1 MKGLKQNFLRPP
13 VTSGEY
19 AADALRVIGLLSVV
33 AAAIWWE
40 PTDAGILALAL
51 PALLVPRFVGVRSS
65 FDIVYCLTVL
75 VAAWSN
81 VLDLYRTV
89 AAWDLLLHVVCTG
102 VIAAMLYLVFSRF
115 GIVPAPGSASF
126 RPRMAIAIVPAL
138 GLAVSA
144 LWEMIEWLGYT
155 FVSNEIF
162 VAYGDTIAD
171 MAVGG
176 LGAVAA
182 GTVVAFVRLERATT
196 ESPALSGRASPVRP
210 AR

>member
-1 MKGLKQNFLRPP
+1 MNGLKQNFLRPP
-13 VTSGEY
+13 ATSGEY

-102 VIAAMLYLVFSRF
+102 VIAAMLYFVFSRF
-115 GIVPAPGSASF
+115 GIVPAPGSAPF
-126 RPRMAIAIVPAL
+126 RPRMAIAMVPAL

-155 FVSNEIF
+155 FVSDEIF

-182 GTVVAFVRLERATT
+182 GIVVAFVRLERATT
-196 ESPALSGRASPVRP
+196 ESPSFSGRASPVRR
-210 AR
+210 A

>member
-1 MKGLKQNFLRPP
+1 MKALKQNFLRPP
-13 VTSGEY
+13 ATSGEY

-89 AAWDLLLHVVCTG
+89 AAWDLLMHVVCTG
-102 VIAAMLYLVFSRF
+102 VIAAMLYLVLSRF
-115 GIVPAPGSASF
+115 GVMPAPGDASF
-126 RPRMAIAIVPAL
+126 LPRMAIAIVPAL

-155 FVSNEIF
+155 FVSDEIF

-182 GTVVAFVRLERATT
+182 GIVVAFARLERPTT
-196 ESPALSGRASPVRP
+196 ESSALSGRVSPLP
-210 AR
+210 AD